1 MLKLKDK
8 TRAIAINDFYI
19 VSKIFSDD
27 TLMTALSL
35 RAVGAMQRP
44 CFILRDLPNLW
55 IVKYREELKAIAEL
69 SDEKKD
75 NLFWY
80 VKELIIKSEK
90 EDKSPFSLFK
100 VGEFLK

>member
-1 MLKLKDK
+1 MINLKDK
-8 TRAIAINDFYI
+8 TRAIAISDFYI

-35 RAVGAMQRP
+35 KAVGAGQRP

-55 IVKYREELKAIAEL
+55 IVKYKAELKVIAGL
-69 SDEKKD
+69 SEERKED
-75 NLFWY
+75 LFWF
-80 VKELIIKSEK
+80 VKEFIIKSE
-90 EDKSPFSLFK
+90 EEGNSPFSLFK